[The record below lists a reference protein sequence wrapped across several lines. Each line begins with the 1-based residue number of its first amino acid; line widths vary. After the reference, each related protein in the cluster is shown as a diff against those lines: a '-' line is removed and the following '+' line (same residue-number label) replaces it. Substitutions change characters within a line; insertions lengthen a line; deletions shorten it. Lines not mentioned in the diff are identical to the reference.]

1 MTVTIYKLVTVTK
14 GLKIKKKLDGH
25 CHQLQN
31 NKVTVTKKIGG
42 DSDHI
47 FSIQAKVTVTI

>member
-14 GLKIKKKLDGH
+14 VLKIKKKLDGH

-47 FSIQAKVTVTI
+47 LSIQAKVTVTI